1 MTTRTFRRRAALS
14 AALVLSLSG
23 CGLSGDALDSGSG
36 GGDCKVEKPKEA
48 PVKVGSADFPESSLI
63 AEVYAGALQAK
74 GIRASTTD
82 PIGARE
88 AYLKALEDGSVQV
101 VPEYTGS
108 LLTFVDENSKE
119 KDPQEVYAALLTSLP
134 CSQLALQPSRA
145 EDSNEM
151 VVTKATADKWQL
163 KTISDLAK
171 HANEITIAAPS
182 EFQGREQGLLGL
194 KRTYNLTPKSFR
206 PLASAAV
213 VEALKNNQA
222 QAGNIFSTDPSIKVN
237 NFVVLQDDK
246 KLFGADQVVPLVAK
260 SAATPKMQVALN
272 AVSAK
277 LTTDKLAEMLKQV
290 VVDKKSAKAV
300 AKTFLQAEGL
310 A

>member
-88 AYLKALEDGSVQV
+88 AYLKALGDGSVQV

-134 CSQLALQPSRA
+134 CNQLALQPSRA